1 MAGGAFVVLALACG
15 LAGGIIGRLKG
26 SSFFIWFLVCLVP
39 PFVGLIAVVLY
50 RFDNEEPDTE
60 CPRCGKRTHFY
71 DAICT
76 RCGTELNP
84 GYTDQ
89 SSPVA
94 ERPA

>member
-15 LAGGIIGRLKG
+15 LAGGVIGRIKG
-26 SSFFIWFLVCLVP
+26 SSFFIWFCVCVVP

-50 RFDNEEPDTE
+50 RFDTEEPETT
-60 CPRCGKRTHFY
+60 CPNCGRTTRFY
-71 DAICT
+71 DALCT
-76 RCGTELNP
+76 RCGEELNP